1 VTEGV
6 LHELLQRCC
15 AEHADAWEQFAA
27 WVKVRGRMVLGVF
40 ERLKWVDRE
49 DIIADALKNLMAAV
63 RDSKIRG
70 RSNAEID
77 GYVCRSLR
85 NQALNF
91 LRGHGRRRHA
101 GESTV
106 EDLDGDI
113 EPRDTVADDR
123 ASQEAM
129 AIVAEQLV
137 RADKLLQ
144 SWSPEDRYLFLAKLS
159 GVQAQDIRHT
169 LRRPPFKRYTA
180 LATIDTRYYR
190 LREQMMR
197 HIIQSHES

>member
-1 VTEGV
+1 
-6 LHELLQRCC
+6 
-15 AEHADAWEQFAA
+15 
-27 WVKVRGRMVLGVF
+27 MVLGVF

-70 RSNAEID
+70 RSNAEIG

-91 LRGHGRRRHA
+91 LRGHGRRRRA

-106 EDLDGDI
+106 EDLDADI
-113 EPRDTVADDR
+113 ELRDTVADDR

-197 HIIQSHES
+197 HIIQRHES

>member
-1 VTEGV
+1 
-6 LHELLQRCC
+6 
-15 AEHADAWEQFAA
+15 
-27 WVKVRGRMVLGVF
+27 MVLGVF

-49 DIIADALKNLMAAV
+49 DIIADALQNLMAAV

-91 LRGHGRRRHA
+91 LRGHGRRRRA

-113 EPRDTVADDR
+113 ELRDTVADGPSPLAGCGKTR
-123 ASQEAM
+123 HGMPGSGARSNKMRVTLFKQARLMASA
-129 AIVAEQLV
+129 
-137 RADKLLQ
+137 R
-144 SWSPEDRYLFLAKLS
+144 
-159 GVQAQDIRHT
+159 
-169 LRRPPFKRYTA
+169 
-180 LATIDTRYYR
+180 
-190 LREQMMR
+190 
-197 HIIQSHES
+197 